1 MSYKDIHLNED
12 GEEIKYRPVYY
23 TIPDLAKE
31 FKVKDSKIRFWYEK
45 FIDFFEADRYARV
58 KKFNQNDVEIFRII
72 YRLREKDDEGMD
84 KIKIYLS
91 ENIEKIKNPK
101 LIIDESE
108 NNKLLINTLVKHA
121 IEENLNNIKDIIVR
135 EVAVTLNEVV
145 SKTTEQYIEANKK
158 IYSEVE
164 DKINSIE
171 LKLNEVEEYNSKRD
185 LEISNLLKESL
196 ELRKKE
202 VEQKQK
208 SIWKRMFNK

>member
-58 KKFNQNDVEIFRII
+58 KKFNKNDVEIFRII

-121 IEENLNNIKDIIVR
+121 IEENLNNIKDTIVR

-202 VEQKQK
+202 VEQKEK
-208 SIWKRMFNK
+208 SIWERMFNK

>member
-12 GEEIKYRPVYY
+12 GEEIKYIPVYY

-121 IEENLNNIKDIIVR
+121 IEENLNNIKDTIVR
-135 EVAVTLNEVV
+135 EVTVTLNEVV

-202 VEQKQK
+202 VEQKEK
-208 SIWKRMFNK
+208 SIWKRIFNK

>member
-58 KKFNQNDVEIFRII
+58 KKFNKNDVEIFRII

-121 IEENLNNIKDIIVR
+121 IEENLNNIKDTIVR

-202 VEQKQK
+202 VEQKEK
-208 SIWKRMFNK
+208 SIWKRIFNK